1 MKKLL
6 LITLLVAGLT
16 VQSAQAQE
24 LDVETIRFGMD
35 VQERELVG
43 EDSVFA
49 STVGTV
55 YAYTHITGAQDTTQ
69 VHHAWY
75 YQDEEK
81 ARVSLNVRSSNW
93 RTWSSKRILPSWTGT
108 WRVMVE
114 DADGNVL
121 ATGEFEVRDEETE

>member
-6 LITLLVAGLT
+6 LIILLVTGIAIH
-16 VQSAQAQE
+16 SAQAQQ
-24 LDVETIRFGMD
+24 LDVETIQFGMD
-35 VQERELVG
+35 VQDRELVG
-43 EDSVFA
+43 SDTVFA

-69 VHHAWY
+69 ISHAWY

-81 ARVSLNVRSSNW
+81 ARVSLGVRSSDW

-121 ATGEFEVRDEETE
+121 ATGSFEVEGEEQ